1 MYNEPVNTKAVN
13 FIAALII
20 IITCIIIGV
29 ILFYLIK
36 YTIID
41 KHVTFSGVF
50 YVMFV
55 ALLLYAIIK
64 TNYKL
69 K

>member
-1 MYNEPVNTKAVN
+1 MYNEPVNAKAVN

-36 YTIID
+36 YIIID